1 MDEVTMDC
9 RQCDSVDTVEVPE
22 RSLLAYMEAGS
33 ASLDCENRVS
43 ADAAFPSLSVGDREL
58 LIQAR
63 RKRHGQFNWYLCPT
77 CWEAM

>member
-9 RQCDSVDTVEVPE
+9 RQCDSVDTIEVPE

-33 ASLDCENRVS
+33 AF

-77 CWEAM
+77 CWETVSWM